1 VKQRK
6 TYTGIKNNIGNFKNI
21 IELDEK

>member
-6 TYTGIKNNIGNFKNI
+6 TYTGIKNSIGNFKNI
-21 IELDEK
+21 IELDGK